1 MDGDFA
7 LKDRSQ
13 VRSHG
18 GKGTLLTVWATVW
31 SIRAS
36 RIRFLLPARF
46 QQNETPE
53 EFSFEE
59 NWYLLVRNVARIA
72 VSILAENFSENRTRN
87 RRETGVLWGCL
98 RFARLVRFQLIET
111 RYQMEQF
118 EGNIAFIKW
127 RVKKNL
133 LRVRDSYQ
141 VNVEICIISCY
152 ILRSGWWDFR
162 IKY

>member
-36 RIRFLLPARF
+36 RIRFLPARF
-46 QQNETPE
+46 EQNETPE
-53 EFSFEE
+53 ELSFEE

-72 VSILAENFSENRTRN
+72 VSIGILTESFSENRTRN
-87 RRETGVLWGCL
+87 RRETGGVLWGCL

-111 RYQMEQF
+111 RYQIERLD
-118 EGNIAFIKW
+118 GNIAFIKR

-152 ILRSGWWDFR
+152 ILRW
-162 IKY
+162 